1 MSFSQGAPTQPMSIV
16 GSNVFL
22 TGSSTAGNAFTVQQL
37 STGNVFSALTSTGA
51 SAMVV
56 SGGGNV
62 GIATTNP
69 GYPLH
74 VSNSATATQVVAA
87 FLQPNSSTGGAYTQ
101 LVLGGSTAT
110 SGSGYLGF
118 ANYGANTSNLLSI
131 SLAGQGGSQIC
142 ITNTGVGIG
151 ITNPGQLFDVYQSTN
166 GGAAARI
173 YNPNTGTAAF
183 SNFIFGT
190 NDSANRGGIAVFNST
205 YTASAQYK
213 SSGTYIYNNG
223 VGGVTVHA
231 EGTSSNVCIATAGS
245 EVVRICGTNSCVGIG
260 ITNPVDQL
268 TLGSGSIIIN
278 NSAATSN
285 GILFNQNSVYGGI
298 DIEGISGT
306 GAQTI
311 SIGINNN
318 RAKPWNSSYL
328 GAWFRI
334 DTRSLYPG
342 FHWYTKAATSGTE
355 SEIMSLTSGGN
366 IGMGNTQPQA
376 KIWVP
381 ATSTTSGV
389 AVYNADVAMI
399 MGNTAG
405 SVNSNTGSI
414 QVRAGGSSTAIGG
427 STYVLAL
434 NPEGGS
440 VAIGANT
447 GSAIPSQ
454 FYVKSSAVSGAA
466 NVPSATV
473 ATIDKADG
481 GLLTFRTSA
490 DNSSYS
496 GITFVDN
503 NVGGW
508 IVFRNYTGASSQY
521 GDYLHIGGYNGV
533 YIYGGTSDTVDPANR
548 TCLISACYNANGS
561 SGTAST
567 VNVGIGITNPSN
579 YTLHVNGTR
588 YANGTIYFPNNGTGL
603 NWGGTG
609 SQIYDNGNL
618 YIITDDYMYIQAPN
632 LLTVTSPATT
642 FSGTVTSTGLNTL
655 VNLYGA
661 SARSLNVG
669 QTAYL
674 DTGSTQVTSLPMNVN
689 CGDNQYYEVVLV
701 HKGPYTNI
709 NLDIFIYPNNTTYS
723 GQFQCAGLLS
733 GTSGTIGSTY
743 NGSMSSFYFDDLNG
757 SAAPPYIRK
766 MYFYTGNSS
775 AYSMIMHVGAGGSG
789 GTNCGENFT
798 SAVWNS
804 TTTRWTSLGTFQV
817 SNTGALLC
825 FITRLY

>member
-1 MSFSQGAPTQPMSIV
+1 MSVSQGAPTLPLSV
-16 GSNVFL
+16 AASNVLL
-22 TGSSTAGNAFTVQQL
+22 TGSSTTGNAFTVQQL
-37 STGNVFSALTSTGA
+37 STGNVFSFVTFTGLTALGA
-51 SAMVV
+51 SG
-56 SGGGNV
+56 SGNI
-62 GIATTNP
+62 GIGTTNP
-69 GYPLH
+69 LYPLH
-74 VSNSATATQVVAA
+74 MSSSSTATQFVGA

-298 DIEGISGT
+298 DIEGIAGT

-311 SIGINNN
+311 NIGINNN
-318 RAKPWNSSYL
+318 RAKPWNTSYL
-328 GAWFRI
+328 GAWFRV
-334 DTRSLYPG
+334 DTRTGFNYKG
-342 FHWYTKAATSGTE
+342 FHWFRRDATTGTE
-355 SEIMSLTSGGN
+355 TEIMTLTSDGN
-366 IGMGNTQPQA
+366 LGVGRLYPQT
-376 KIWVP
+376 KVSVD
-381 ATSTTSGV
+381 TSSTTTGIGI
-389 AVYNADVAMI
+389 YNADVAMI
-399 MGNTAG
+399 FGNTGGA
-405 SVNSNTGSI
+405 SNFASI
-414 QVRAGGSSTAIGG
+414 QVRAGGSSTGIGTG
-427 STYVLAL
+427 TYVLAL

-440 VAIGANT
+440 VVIGANT
-447 GSAIPSQ
+447 GTSIPSQ
-454 FYVKSSAVSGAA
+454 FYVQASAVTTVRA
-466 NVPSATV
+466 VPSGTV
-473 ATIDKADG
+473 VTFDKSDG
-481 GLLTFRTSA
+481 PLLTFRQSQNNGTFG
-490 DNSSYS
+490 
-496 GITFVDN
+496 GIVFQDN
-503 NVGGW
+503 NIGGW
-508 IVFRNYTGASSQY
+508 LVYKNYTGAATQY
-521 GDYLHIGGYNGV
+521 GDYLHIGGLNGV
-533 YIYGGTSDTVDPANR
+533 YIYGGTPDAVNPASA
-548 TCLISACYNANGS
+548 TCLISACYNSNGT
-561 SGTAST
+561 SGAVNT

-579 YTLHVNGTR
+579 YTLHVNGTQ
-588 YANGTIYFPNNGTGL
+588 YSSGTIYFPNNGTGL
-603 NWGGTG
+603 NWGASY

-618 YIITDDYMYIQAPN
+618 YIVTDDNMYIQAPN

-655 VNLYGA
+655 INLYGA
-661 SARSLNVG
+661 SAQSLNIG
-669 QTAYL
+669 QTAYY
-674 DTGSTQVTSLPMNVN
+674 DPASQVASIALNIN
-689 CGDNQYYEVVLV
+689 CGDNQYYEVMILN
-701 HKGPYTNI
+701 KGPYSTT
-709 NLDIFIYPNNTTYS
+709 NLDLNWYPNNTTYS

-733 GTSGTIGSTY
+733 STSGTIGSTY
-743 NGSMSSFYFDDLNG
+743 NGSMNNFYFDDIG
-757 SAAPPYIRK
+757 GGVAPPYLRK
-766 MYFYTGNSS
+766 LYVYTGNSS
-775 AYSMIMHVGAGGSG
+775 AYGMIMHVGAGGSG

-798 SAVWNS
+798 SSVWNS
-804 TTTRWTSLGTFQV
+804 ASTRWTSLGTV
-817 SNTGALLC
+817 NANTTSYLILV
-825 FITRLY
+825 TRIY

>member
-1 MSFSQGAPTQPMSIV
+1 MSFSQGAPTLPMSIV

-22 TGSSTAGNAFTVQQL
+22 TGSSTTGNAFTVQQL
-37 STGNVFSALTSTGA
+37 SIGNVFSALTSTGA

-56 SGGGNV
+56 TGVGN
-62 GIATTNP
+62 
-69 GYPLH
+69 
-74 VSNSATATQVVAA
+74 
-87 FLQPNSSTGGAYTQ
+87 
-101 LVLGGSTAT
+101 
-110 SGSGYLGF
+110 
-118 ANYGANTSNLLSI
+118 
-131 SLAGQGGSQIC
+131 
-142 ITNTGVGIG
+142 VGIG
-151 ITNPGQLFDVYQSTN
+151 ITNP
-166 GGAAARI
+166 A
-173 YNPNTGTAAF
+173 
-183 SNFIFGT
+183 
-190 NDSANRGGIAVFNST
+190 
-205 YTASAQYK
+205 
-213 SSGTYIYNNG
+213 
-223 VGGVTVHA
+223 
-231 EGTSSNVCIATAGS
+231 
-245 EVVRICGTNSCVGIG
+245 
-260 ITNPVDQL
+260 DQL
-268 TLGSGSIIIN
+268 TLGAGSIIIT

-285 GILFNQNSVYGGI
+285 GILFNQNSIYGGI
-298 DIEGISGT
+298 DIEGVANT

-311 SIGINNN
+311 SVGINNN
-318 RAKPWNSSYL
+318 RAKPWNSGYL
-328 GAWFRI
+328 GAWFRV

-342 FHWYTKAATSGTE
+342 FHWYTKAATTGTE
-355 SEIMSLTSGGN
+355 TEIMSLTSGGN
-366 IGMGNTQPQA
+366 VGMGNTQPQA

-381 ATSTTSGV
+381 ATSTTTGV

-466 NVPSATV
+466 NVPAATV

-481 GLLTFRTSA
+481 GLLTFRTTS

-496 GITFVDN
+496 GVTFVDN
-503 NVGGW
+503 NIGGW
-508 IVFRNYTGASSQY
+508 VVMRNYTGASSQY

-533 YIYGGTSDTVDPANR
+533 YIYAGGSDTVDPANR
-548 TCLISACYNANGS
+548 TCLISACYNQNGT

-579 YTLHVNGTR
+579 YTLHVNGSQYT
-588 YANGTIYFPNNGTGL
+588 NGTIYFPNNGAGL
-603 NWGGTG
+603 NWGA
-609 SQIYDNGNL
+609 SYSRIYDNGNL
-618 YIITDDYMYIQAPN
+618 YITTDDAMYIQAPTT
-632 LLTVTSPATT
+632 LTVTSPATT
-642 FSGTVTSTGLNTL
+642 FSGTVAATGLNTL
-655 VNLYGA
+655 INLYGA
-661 SARSLNVG
+661 SARALNIG

-701 HKGPYTNI
+701 HKGPYTNT
-709 NLDIFIYPNNTTYS
+709 NLDIFIYPNNTTYA
-723 GQFQCAGLLS
+723 GQFQRAGLLS
-733 GTSGTIGSTY
+733 STSGTIGSTY
-743 NGSMSSFYFDDLNG
+743 GYGDNSFYFDDLNG
-757 SAAPPYIRK
+757 VAAPPYIRK

-775 AYSMIMHVGAGGSG
+775 AYPMIMHIGAGGSG

-798 SAVWNS
+798 SSVWNS
-804 TTTRWTSLGTFQV
+804 TSTRWTSLGTFQV